1 MAAIPF
7 NGVVVTFTPNGE
19 SPITLKV
26 RNHSEAGNTRPDIDV
41 TTGADTRRKVLPG
54 LADAQ
59 KHTFEV
65 VVDGAS
71 ERADIVGL
79 LDDCASGALVVAVTQ
94 CGDGGATN
102 VISEN
107 AWCTGVQYAGEL
119 DGVFTYS
126 VEFTVAH

>member
-7 NGVVVTFTPNGE
+7 NGVAVTFTPDGG
-19 SPITLKV
+19 SATTLLV

-41 TTGADTRRKVLPG
+41 TTAGDTRRKVLPG
-54 LADAQ
+54 LADVQ

-65 VVDGAS
+65 VVDSVA
-71 ERADIVGL
+71 ERAAIIGM
-79 LDDCASGALVVAVTQ
+79 LDDCAAGSLVVAVTQ

-107 AWCTGVQYAGEL
+107 AWCTGVQYSGEI
-119 DGVFTYS
+119 DGVWSYS
-126 VEFTVAH
+126 VEFTVSH